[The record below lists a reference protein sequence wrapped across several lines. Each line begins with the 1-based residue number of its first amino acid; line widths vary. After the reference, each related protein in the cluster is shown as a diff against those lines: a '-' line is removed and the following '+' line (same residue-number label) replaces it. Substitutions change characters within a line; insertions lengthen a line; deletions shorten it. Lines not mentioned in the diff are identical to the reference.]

1 MPLSLFSYYRYYQFP
16 CPTII
21 TELTKVDSL
30 PGSHI
35 QVSVGDGN
43 GYADTA
49 KSRLCMSWHVIGT
62 LQSMLVVGLILWNYA
77 IEDGFHV
84 NPHIWIT
91 VLIDA
96 QSTTRMLREDIDDTS
111 LR

>member
-49 KSRLCMSWHVIGT
+49 KSRLRMSWHVIGP